1 MAYRPSPVKDSL
13 LRRFLADISRW
24 DPLIWLTNLN
34 EIGRLRLWGVFSSCS
49 ASCMSVTA
57 LSTEYWSKQFVR
69 GIFIH
74 RGLWKDCKLGKCTYH
89 RNVQSYIA
97 FTIVFM
103 LVSNLTCYVSV
114 ICGTLDLKSY
124 KPPIPKEKMWPLLT
138 VSQCIIA
145 GCTGA
150 IGLFIFMSTTTLKPN
165 TFLSW
170 SLIPGWLSVIFIST
184 AGVLHFVA
192 SRWEQDLANESPTV
206 TVLYKLKEKPSCLDL
221 TTELT
226 PQRQMATSAV

>member
-145 GCTGA
+145 G
-150 IGLFIFMSTTTLKPN
+150 
-165 TFLSW
+165 
-170 SLIPGWLSVIFIST
+170 
-184 AGVLHFVA
+184 VLHFVA